1 MDYGRGWKLAA
12 ILVAGVVV
20 TSWLGGFFAERA
32 GEAAPLMRFGLLF
45 VLIVFIAVV
54 TLTVT
59 NNWKK
64 SPKKDGEERDLLD
77 STDNP
82 KVLGEYS
89 RQKYAE
95 KSKSKGDANS
105 SLGRYYG
112 FEKE

>member
-12 ILVAGVVV
+12 ILVAGVIVI
-20 TSWLGGFFAERA
+20 SWLGGFFAERA
-32 GEAAPLMRFGLLF
+32 GEAAPLMRFGLLL
-45 VLIVFIAVV
+45 VLLVLVAGV

-64 SPKKDGEERDLLD
+64 SPKKYGGEKDLLD

-95 KSKSKGDANS
+95 RRKRKGDAGG
-105 SLGRYYG
+105 LGRYYG